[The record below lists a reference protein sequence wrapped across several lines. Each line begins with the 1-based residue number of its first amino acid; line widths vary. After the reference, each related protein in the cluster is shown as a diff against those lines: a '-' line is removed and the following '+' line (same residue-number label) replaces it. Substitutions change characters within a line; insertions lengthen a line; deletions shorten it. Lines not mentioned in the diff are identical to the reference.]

1 MDNFRRHTPRRQKP
15 TFVDGFVPPSSSKS
29 TSDITPSN
37 QKRSRSYQS
46 KTKRP
51 QIGDFNR
58 PEGFTARTPKSKSL
72 NPDGRAT
79 GRRPKYQNA
88 IDMEL
93 PGETSKKNAKPKS
106 RRKVALKLFS
116 SLLIISVLLS
126 GYVFGKGYLRARQVF
141 QGGGNGAAALNDEID
156 PSKLNGEG
164 DGRINVLMLARGG
177 AGHDGADLTDTILIA
192 SIDPIQKETGL
203 LSIPRDLY
211 VKSPYGSSKINAVFA
226 NAKQSGLAKGQ
237 SIQDAEKTGFEALE
251 KKVSEVAGIPIHYHV
266 MVDFAGFSQAIDQVG
281 GVTIDVKE
289 PLYDQVL
296 AAENRGNPLLASA
309 GIQNMN
315 GKKALLYAQSRYGS
329 ARGDFDRNQR
339 QREVLVALKD
349 KVFTL
354 GTFGNPIKIAQLMDT
369 FGSHIQTNFSI
380 DEIMQ
385 LYGLGKDI
393 NSSQITS
400 VGLADEPQ
408 ALVTTS
414 NIGGQSVVVPKAGT
428 YDYAAIQSFVR
439 NTFKDGFLK
448 KENPSV
454 VVLNGTT
461 KSGAATAKAEELK
474 SYGYNVISVD
484 DAPTK
489 NYTSN
494 VLVDMRGGEKKYTK
508 RYLELRFKTSAIKK
522 LPDGIQVEPE
532 GTIPANADFVII
544 VGQN

>member
-1 MDNFRRHTPRRQKP
+1 MDNFRRHSSRRQKP
-15 TFVDGFVPPSSSKS
+15 TFVDGFIPANSGKS
-29 TSDITPSN
+29 ETKPEAGN
-37 QKRSRSYQS
+37 LRRSRSYQLAS
-46 KTKRP
+46 NRK
-51 QIGDFNR
+51 QIGDFKA
-58 PEGFTARTPKSKSL
+58 PEGF
-72 NPDGRAT
+72 
-79 GRRPKYQNA
+79 RPR
-88 IDMEL
+88 
-93 PGETSKKNAKPKS
+93 KPKS
-106 RRKVALKLFS
+106 SISPDGTRVGRRARFDNTLDIDLSEEKSKKSAKSKPRRKVALKMFS

-126 GYVFGKGYLRARQVF
+126 GYVFGKGYLRARQIF
-141 QGGGNGAAALNDEID
+141 QGGGSGAAAFNDEID

-164 DGRINVLMLARGG
+164 DGRVNVLLLARGG

-211 VKSPYGSSKINAVFA
+211 VKSSGGGSTKINALFA
-226 NAKQSGLAKGQ
+226 NAKQNAMAKGQ
-237 SIQDAEKTGFEALE
+237 STQEAEKVGFEALE

-289 PLYDQVL
+289 PLYDSVL
-296 AAENRGNPLLASA
+296 AAENKGNPLLASA
-309 GIQNMN
+309 GLQTMN

-354 GTFGNPIKIAQLMDT
+354 GTFGNPLKVTQLMDT
-369 FGSHIQTNFSI
+369 FGSHIQTNFNI
-380 DEIMQ
+380 DEIMRM
-385 LYGLGKDI
+385 YNLGKDI
-393 NSSQITS
+393 DSSKITS

-428 YDYAAIQSFVR
+428 YDYGPIQSFVR

-448 KENPSV
+448 KENASV
-454 VVLNGTT
+454 VVLSGTT

-474 SYGYNVISVD
+474 SYGYNVILVD

-489 NYTSN
+489 NYTGN
-494 VLVDMRGGEKKYTK
+494 TLVDLRNGEKKYTK
-508 RYLELRFKTSAIKK
+508 RYLELRLKTSATKK
-522 LPDGIQVEPE
+522 LPDGIVIEPE
-532 GTIPANADFVII
+532 GMLPANADFVII
-544 VGQN
+544 VGQ

>member
-15 TFVDGFVPPSSSKS
+15 TFVDGFVPTKSRKS
-29 TSDITPSN
+29 TSDVTPSN
-37 QKRSRSYQS
+37 QKRSRSYQAA
-46 KTKRP
+46 TKRP
-51 QIGDFNR
+51 TLGDFNR
-58 PEGFTARTPKSKSL
+58 PEGFNVRKPTSNSL
-72 NPDGRAT
+72 NPDGSAT
-79 GRRPKYQNA
+79 GRRPKYKNA

-93 PGETSKKNAKPKS
+93 PGDKPSKDVKPKS
-106 RRKVALKLFS
+106 RRKVALKMFS

-126 GYVFGKGYLRARQVF
+126 GYVFGKGYLRARQIF
-141 QGGGNGAAALNDEID
+141 QGGANGAAALNDEID

-226 NAKQSGLAKGQ
+226 NAKQSSLADGE
-237 SIQDAEKTGFEALE
+237 SIQDAEKAGFEALE
-251 KKVSEVAGIPIHYHV
+251 QKVSEVAGIPIHYHV

-289 PLYDQVL
+289 PLYDPVL
-296 AAENRGNPLLASA
+296 AGENRGNPLIANVGL
-309 GIQNMN
+309 QTMD
-315 GKKALLYAQSRYGS
+315 GKKALMYAQSRYGS

-369 FGSHIQTNFSI
+369 FGNHIQTNFSI

-393 NSSQITS
+393 DSNTITS
-400 VGLADEPQ
+400 VGLADEPHV
-408 ALVTTS
+408 LVGTS
-414 NIGGQSVVVPKAGT
+414 NIGGQSVVIPKAGMF
-428 YDYAAIQSFVR
+428 DYSAIQSFVR
-439 NTFKDGFLK
+439 NTFRDGFLK
-448 KENPSV
+448 KENANV

-461 KSGAATAKAEELK
+461 KSGAASAKAEELK
-474 SYGYNVISVD
+474 SFGYNVIQVD

-489 NYTSN
+489 NYASN
-494 VLVDMRGGEKKYTK
+494 MLIDLRNGLNKYTK
-508 RYLELRFKTSAIKK
+508 RYLELRFKTSATKK
-522 LPDGIQVEPE
+522 LPDGIEVGPE
-532 GTIPANADFVII
+532 GLIPDNADFVII